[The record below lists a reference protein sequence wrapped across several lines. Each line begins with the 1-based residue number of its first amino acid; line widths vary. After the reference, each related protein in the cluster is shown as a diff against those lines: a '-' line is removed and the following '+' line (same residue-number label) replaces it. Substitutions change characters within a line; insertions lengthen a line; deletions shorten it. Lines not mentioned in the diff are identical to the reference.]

1 MGAVMRPSIKLPKKK
16 VHKKVQSRRP
26 SIKGARAKPKKVD
39 PYMSKVVNLLD
50 VSGMFLF
57 RGTRR
62 ECLEFSRATYQ
73 ERLLEQ
79 LAMKTGA

>member
-1 MGAVMRPSIKLPKKK
+1 
-16 VHKKVQSRRP
+16 
-26 SIKGARAKPKKVD
+26 
-39 PYMSKVVNLLD
+39 MSKVVNLLD